1 MMLTFISS
9 MLTLQMSQQHLQ
21 GTFLMMD
28 SVLDKDIKVQILS
41 QHRLRVQIARVTD
54 RQLCRSTDEVKQWVG

>member
-28 SVLDKDIKVQILS
+28 SVLDQDIKVQILS

-54 RQLCRSTDEVKQWVG
+54 TQLCRSTDEVKKRVG